1 MRFCSKPSPKPLRKP
16 KGHDFVIDRR
26 HNKPAR
32 RGHEPDGAE
41 MSDYKLYCFGE
52 SGNAYKPALMSACA
66 GVEWTPV
73 FVDFF
78 NGETRSEAFRSDVN
92 EMGKVPVLIHGERK
106 LSQSG
111 VILDYLAETT
121 RKFGPRARMSAARFS
136 AFFMQHIRQGNVY
149 QYKSQADSA
158 LFFYNK
164 AFTWSK
170 QHTYFD
176 SSFYVTDLLSGMGR
190 CYRLVEQP
198 QQSQIFLELIANAQN
213 YKHNN
218 AIGLI
223 FRRFAALHQ
232 TIAEKNWAFN
242 YPNYRNRNSR
252 SLFFY

>member
-1 MRFCSKPSPKPLRKP
+1 MLKYIATFLFLFYIGFANAQK
-16 KGHDFVIDRR
+16 ID
-26 HNKPAR
+26 
-32 RGHEPDGAE
+32 
-41 MSDYKLYCFGE
+41 
-52 SGNAYKPALMSACA
+52 
-66 GVEWTPV
+66 T
-73 FVDFF
+73 
-78 NGETRSEAFRSDVN
+78 
-92 EMGKVPVLIHGERK
+92 
-106 LSQSG
+106 
-111 VILDYLAETT
+111 
-121 RKFGPRARMSAARFS
+121 

-198 QQSQIFLELIANAQN
+198 QQSQIFLELALANAQN

-232 TIAEKNWAFN
+232 TIAEKIGHLITQQLQKPKQPKPIF
-242 YPNYRNRNSR
+242 
-252 SLFFY
+252 LLKK